1 MNGFLD
7 YLMETYKLK
16 NDAALARFMEVSPPV
31 VSKWRYGTL
40 PFGALYIL
48 RAHELTDMPIKE
60 IKARLRDE

>member
-7 YLMETYKLK
+7 YLMEKYELK
-16 NDAALARFMEVSPPV
+16 NDAALSRFLDVAPPV

-40 PFGALYIL
+40 PFGPRYIL
-48 RAHELTDMPIKE
+48 KVHELTDIPIKE